1 MNRVGNYKLLR
12 TLGEG
17 AFAKVKRKYKI
28 INLFYSWDSWE
39 DRTKNSSKNNKNINF
54 KNKRIGR

>member
-17 AFAKVKRKYKI
+17 AFAKVKRKYNI
-28 INLFYSWDSWE
+28 IKY
-39 DRTKNSSKNNKNINF
+39 I
-54 KNKRIGR
+54 

>member
-28 INLFYSWDSWE
+28 
-39 DRTKNSSKNNKNINF
+39 NNYIL
-54 KNKRIGR
+54 

>member
-1 MNRVGNYKLLR
+1 MNRVGNYKLFR

-28 INLFYSWDSWE
+28 IILLNSWCSRKNW
-39 DRTKNSSKNNKNINF
+39 TKNSC
-54 KNKRIGR
+54 